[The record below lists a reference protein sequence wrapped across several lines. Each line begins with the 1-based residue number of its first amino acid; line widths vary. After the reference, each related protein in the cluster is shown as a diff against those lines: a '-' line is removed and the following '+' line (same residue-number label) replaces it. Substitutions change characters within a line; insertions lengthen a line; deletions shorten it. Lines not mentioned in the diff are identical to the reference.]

1 MCAHYLWQS
10 PCTHIHI
17 FIQYAYVKCT
27 PNGGIVYIFA
37 FELMLI
43 TVAPNSAI
51 RCNTHNGTDIANRI
65 KCWNRD
71 LVTNKKNYRFWQIIK
86 CHLTLTILE
95 RFRWKTTLVEENSR
109 KYKKSGKILSI
120 KTQQDLAEHKV
131 IARGVRLRFV
141 FVNYLYFLHVVFN
154 LDLTFACIRSTSMVL
169 FRCHFSKAN
178 ESTVNW
184 IRSSSQNRIGTR
196 NHNRNSHT
204 HLHFQFHSHLN
215 NKWINRKS
223 WIKKIQELILA

>member
-27 PNGGIVYIFA
+27 PNGGIVYMFA
-37 FELMLI
+37 FKLMLI
-43 TVAPNSAI
+43 TVAPNSTI

-65 KCWNRD
+65 KCWNHD
-71 LVTNKKNYRFWQIIK
+71 LVTNEKNYRFWQIIK
-86 CHLTLTILE
+86 CHLTQ
-95 RFRWKTTLVEENSR
+95 RAMNCVGWR
-109 KYKKSGKILSI
+109 KYTKIQ
-120 KTQQDLAEHKV
+120 KNAEKFWKFWKFCETPTRFGR
-131 IARGVRLRFV
+131 AQGLLRRLRFV
-141 FVNYLYFLHVVFN
+141 FVNYLYFLHVVFD
-154 LDLTFACIRSTSMVL
+154 LDHSFAYMRSVSMSL

-196 NHNRNSHT
+196 TRNRNLYSHS
-204 HLHFQFHSHLN
+204 HFGFHAHLN
-215 NKWINRKS
+215 NK
-223 WIKKIQELILA
+223 